1 MAKPLQTYIFCLDDH
16 RTFSEDVKKRFTDSS
31 RYIVNVSHNRDD
43 LLKSLR
49 QVQDHRFCKVAI
61 IGLNDTKENFEI
73 ADHLV
78 GEIKK
83 MDISTGILILV
94 PPDKLEEA
102 RKTIRVNI
110 DSHIPRNANSIL
122 RIHNTVKKLISQH
135 SLHIYRKKK
144 TISMYALISFILLS
158 VILAL
163 LAWLKLPMYF

>member
-1 MAKPLQTYIFCLDDH
+1 MAKPVLTYIFCLDDH
-16 RTFSEDVKKRFTDSS
+16 RTFSEDVKKRFSDSS
-31 RYIVNVSHNRDD
+31 RYIVNISHNRDD
-43 LLKSLR
+43 LLKNFR
-49 QVQDHRFCKVAI
+49 QESDHRFCKVAI
-61 IGLNDTKENFEI
+61 IGLNDTKENFEM

-94 PPDKLEEA
+94 PPEKLDDA
-102 RKTIRVNI
+102 RKTIRINI

-135 SLHIYRKKK
+135 SLLIYRKKR

-158 VILAL
+158 VIFAL
-163 LAWLKLPMYF
+163 IAWLRLPMYF